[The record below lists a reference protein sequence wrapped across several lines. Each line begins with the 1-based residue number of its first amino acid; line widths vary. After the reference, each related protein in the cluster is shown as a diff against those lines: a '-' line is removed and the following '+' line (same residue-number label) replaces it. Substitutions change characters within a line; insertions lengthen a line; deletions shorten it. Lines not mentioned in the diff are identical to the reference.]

1 MTDET
6 VECFNCGRANPEWAQ
21 VCRSCGVPLRHGQ
34 ANAAAPTG
42 RFPTDR
48 NSLISIGAVIGT
60 ILAAVVLG
68 IFVSGLN
75 PSDPSL
81 ALATPT
87 PSPSAEPSIE
97 PSASAAPTD
106 TPAPTPSATP
116 ALPGTLAFGSE
127 LDANRQVVTPVETFT
142 PPVAFAYSVTVPGGF
157 GGDAIE
163 NEIAKVDG
171 DVERIV
177 LERQRVE
184 VVPDATNFGFVI
196 GTAGAFLGPWG
207 PGDFI
212 WRVYVGET
220 LVAEGTFRYAEG

>member
-6 VECFNCGRANPEWAQ
+6 AECFNCGRVNPEWAQ

-34 ANAAAPTG
+34 TNAVPTG

-48 NSLISIGAVIGT
+48 DSLVSIGAVIAT

-68 IFVSGLN
+68 VFVSSLN

-81 ALATPT
+81 ALATPK
-87 PSPSAEPSIE
+87 
-97 PSASAAPTD
+97 
-106 TPAPTPSATP
+106 PSATP
-116 ALPGTLAFGSE
+116 VATPEASGTPIATETPVPTATPVPLPGTLAFGSE

-142 PPVAFAYSVTVPGGF
+142 PPVAFAYSVSVPGGF
-157 GGDAIE
+157 GGDAIQ
-163 NEIAKVDG
+163 NEIAKVENG
-171 DVERIV
+171 VERIV
-177 LERQRVE
+177 LERQAVE
-184 VVPDATNFGFVI
+184 VDPEATNFGFVI
-196 GTAGAFLGPWG
+196 GTAGDFVGPWG

-220 LVAEGTFRYAEG
+220 LVAEGPFRYAEG

>member
-34 ANAAAPTG
+34 TRVAPTG

-48 NSLISIGAVIGT
+48 DSLVSIGAVIGT

-68 IFVSGLN
+68 VFVSGLN

-87 PSPSAEPSIE
+87 PSPSVEPSID
-97 PSASAAPTD
+97 ASGPVTPTD
-106 TPAPTPSATP
+106 TPAPTPSPTP
-116 ALPGTLAFGSE
+116 ALPGTLVFGSE

-142 PPVAFAYSVTVPGGF
+142 PPVNFAYSVTLPDAF
-157 GGDAIE
+157 GANAIE
-163 NEIAKVDG
+163 NEIAKVDDG
-171 DVERIV
+171 VERIV
-177 LERQRVE
+177 LARQA
-184 VVPDATNFGFVI
+184 VPVDPAATNFGFVI
-196 GTAGAFLGPWG
+196 GTAGDFLGPWE

-212 WRVYVGET
+212 WRVYVGGT